1 MKSQTL
7 EVLIWVMIYGGLL
20 LLVAGLAVSRSDESD
35 VGVMGS
41 AMIVMGAVIAALGF
55 AGIYLRSRMND
66 ASNKKHR
73 KGE

>member
-20 LLVAGLAVSRSDESD
+20 LLVAGLAVSRNDD
-35 VGVMGS
+35 VIGS
-41 AMIVMGAVIAALGF
+41 VMIVIGAVFAALGF

-66 ASNKKHR
+66 ASNKKHK